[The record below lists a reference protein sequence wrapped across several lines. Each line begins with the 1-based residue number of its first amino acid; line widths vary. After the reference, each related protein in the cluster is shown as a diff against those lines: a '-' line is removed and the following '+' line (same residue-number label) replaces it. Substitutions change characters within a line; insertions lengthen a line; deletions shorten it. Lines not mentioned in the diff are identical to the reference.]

1 MVRQPNSAQAY
12 LEKASGEYAVLYQ
25 QEHPPPTG
33 RSVPTHISP
42 FQIDNRFLPEEEVV
56 TEVEADVE
64 AEVEAE
70 VEAAV
75 RQLRVNR
82 SRVHMQLQVE
92 HFKTWLREAY
102 PEKKTTARPKPSKW
116 MNLVE
121 LVQFMRDK
129 RTISGE
135 LV

>member
-1 MVRQPNSAQAY
+1 M
-12 LEKASGEYAVLYQ
+12 
-25 QEHPPPTG
+25 
-33 RSVPTHISP
+33 
-42 FQIDNRFLPEEEVV
+42 V

-82 SRVHMQLQVE
+82 SRVHMQLQFE